1 MENRRKGYKQK
12 ERKEE
17 TEVGRGERQKDVEA
31 NKMRAIERERDSVR
45 VIEGEREGIRENERV
60 VR

>member
-31 NKMRAIERERDSVR
+31 NKMRAIEREL
-45 VIEGEREGIRENERV
+45 EKTREW
-60 VR
+60 